1 MVYHT
6 INEYYMKKIS
16 DFIPNKVINKKNNID
31 ELNDMFKSSSD
42 VNIRSKIQVINYSD
56 TSITIECTDSS
67 VASIIKFNREKY
79 LKIFKDHGM
88 YNIQDIKVKLK

>member
-1 MVYHT
+1 
-6 INEYYMKKIS
+6 MKKIS